1 MRGTTTMATPQHINE
16 DMNGLRIMRDAVD
29 DSIRKQVV
37 RSLGTPGDLLS
48 VQVRP
53 VGGERYRVNVVVGKN
68 PASSRIPNSFFLT
81 ADAKGNILTSSPEIV
96 RRY

>member
-1 MRGTTTMATPQHINE
+1 MTRPPDSEE
-16 DMNGLRIMRDAVD
+16 DVTADQIMRDSVNN
-29 DSIRKQVV
+29 SIRKQVV

-68 PASSRIPNSFFLT
+68 VSSSRIPNSFFLT
-81 ADAKGNILTSSPEIV
+81 ADAEGNILTSSPEILRV
-96 RRY
+96 Y